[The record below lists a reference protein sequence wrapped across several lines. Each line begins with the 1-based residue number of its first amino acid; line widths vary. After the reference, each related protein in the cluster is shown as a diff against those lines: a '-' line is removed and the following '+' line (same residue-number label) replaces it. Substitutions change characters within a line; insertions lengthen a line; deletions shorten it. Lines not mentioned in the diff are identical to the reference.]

1 MPFAN
6 LTLRQFSSKK
16 TNFIVDKLKQTTKN
30 NKRMIEIK
38 GLDGSNKKEKT
49 AKKVVPNTPSFIA
62 DTFRK
67 EKKSPITK

>member
-30 NKRMIEIK
+30 KKRMIEFK
-38 GLDGSNKKEKT
+38 GLDKIEKETPKN
-49 AKKVVPNTPSFIA
+49 VVPNTPSFEA
-62 DTFRK
+62 ETFRK
-67 EKKSPITK
+67 EKN